1 MEHDEYT
8 HPGLRIF
15 RDPEGFQVLLP
26 VKADRFRRLLHLVW
40 VVVGLVVIAGL
51 VAAVR
56 GWAPVP
62 FPPQSVLVT
71 MLAAFSAGWL
81 FITYRF
87 LWYAAGRERFIV
99 SRDIIRV
106 RREILGIAVSR
117 SFRRDEIRNIRAGR
131 FDYRVIYPSWGR
143 MFIGHG
149 EGEILI
155 ETRRGVHAYGRGLEE
170 DEARKLASLL
180 REEAH
185 LRTTPG
191 RRPSEV
197 RAG

>member
-1 MEHDEYT
+1 MEQDEYT
-8 HPGLRIF
+8 HPGLRVF
-15 RDPEGFQVLLP
+15 RDTEGFHVMLP
-26 VKADRFRRLLHLVW
+26 VKAERFRRLLHLVW
-40 VVVGLVVIAGL
+40 LVVGLAVSGLLIAAL
-51 VAAVR
+51 Q

-62 FPPQSVLVT
+62 LPPRSVLIG
-71 MLAAFSAGWL
+71 MLAAIAAGTVYV
-81 FITYRF
+81 FYRF

-99 SRDIIRV
+99 TRDMIRV
-106 RREILGIAVSR
+106 RREILGIGIAHTYER
-117 SFRRDEIRNIRAGR
+117 EKIRNVRAGR

-149 EGEILI
+149 DGELLI
-155 ETRRGVHAYGRGLEE
+155 ETFSGTHAYGRGLEV
-170 DEARKLASLL
+170 DEARRLASLI

-185 LRTTPG
+185 LRTVD

>member
-15 RDPEGFQVLLP
+15 RDSEGFHLLLP
-26 VKADRFRRLLHLVW
+26 VKAERYRRLLHLLW
-40 VVVGLVVIAGL
+40 FVVGLAADALLIAAL
-51 VAAVR
+51 L

-62 FPPQSVLVT
+62 IPPRPVLAVLVVALT
-71 MLAAFSAGWL
+71 AGWMYML
-81 FITYRF
+81 YRF
-87 LWYAAGRERFIV
+87 LWYAVGRERFIV
-99 SRDIIRV
+99 ARDMVRV
-106 RREILGIAVSR
+106 RREILGVGVSHVFER
-117 SFRRDEIRNIRAGR
+117 QKIRNIRAAR

-155 ETRRGVHAYGRGLEE
+155 ETPSGSHAYGRGLEE
-170 DEARKLASLL
+170 DEAHKLAALL
-180 REEAH
+180 RDEAH
-185 LRTTPG
+185 LRTVD

-197 RAG
+197 RA

>member
-1 MEHDEYT
+1 METDEYT
-8 HPGLRIF
+8 HPGLRVF
-15 RDPEGFQVLLP
+15 RGPEGFQILLP

-40 VVVGLVVIAGL
+40 LAVGAVVIVGL
-51 VAAVR
+51 VAALL
-56 GWAPVP
+56 GWEPVP
-62 FPPQSVLVT
+62 FPPRSVLVT
-71 MLAAFSAGWL
+71 LLAAFAAGWL
-81 FITYRF
+81 FILYRV
-87 LWYAAGRERFIV
+87 LWYAAGRERFLV
-99 SRDIIRV
+99 SRDMVRV
-106 RREILGIAVSR
+106 RREILGLGIAR
-117 SFRRDEIRNIRAGR
+117 TFRRNDIRNIRAGR

-155 ETRRGVHAYGRGLEE
+155 ETPRATHAYGRGLEE
-170 DEARKLASLL
+170 DEAHKLASLI

-185 LRTTPG
+185 LRTTSG